1 VFHRVQAAQA
11 RIATCKSLMHIPIKP
26 ESADDFIERVSGLL
40 QDKRTHLYFD
50 TPFLMWLTTIGPVS
64 RQQFL
69 AWAGTLGDRTH
80 VPLWSIHEYYRH
92 HRHETLKTEGCK
104 KLA

>member
-1 VFHRVQAAQA
+1 
-11 RIATCKSLMHIPIKP
+11 MHIPIKP

-69 AWAGTLGDRTH
+69 AWAGMLGDRTH

>member
-1 VFHRVQAAQA
+1 
-11 RIATCKSLMHIPIKP
+11 MHIPIKP

-50 TPFLMWLTTIGPVS
+50 TSFLMWLTTIGPVS